1 MEYALELRDI
11 TMWFP
16 GVLALD
22 KMNLQ
27 VRPGEVHAIC
37 GENGAGKSTL
47 MKVCT
52 GVYQPKGGE
61 ICLLGEKRIFKNP
74 NEAYRS
80 GIAIMYQETSLF
92 EEMTVL
98 ENMYL
103 GHEPTKRV
111 GLSRVIDYAAE
122 YKQAEEILKLLGS
135 DLDPDQKISELG
147 MARKQMVEI
156 AKALTF
162 DAKVLILDEPTAS
175 LTQREVDALFAV
187 IGKLKERG
195 IAIVY
200 ISHRLEEIFSV
211 CDRVTV
217 IRDGRYI
224 STNNVCDTNKDRLVA
239 DMVGR
244 DMGAYFPKEDIQL
257 GDDVLKVED
266 LYQQGLVDHVSL
278 HVRRGEIVG
287 IAGLAGAGRTEL
299 ALAATGFTKADSGK
313 VVVDGKEI
321 PAAQPCKAMDAGM
334 VYVSEDRGKCGLVL
348 DMSIN
353 DNIALPQIKALSSG
367 GFVNRGKCRALA
379 TTAIEQFGIKA
390 PHEDFVVG
398 NLSGGNQQ
406 KVSVA
411 KAVALRPKILILDE
425 PTRGVDVN
433 AKAEIYTIISK
444 FAQEGLGILMISSEM
459 PELLGMCDRI
469 YVMRDG
475 LICGELTREEATQE
489 KILKLALNI
498 S

>member
-1 MEYALELRDI
+1 MEYALELKDI

-52 GVYQPKGGE
+52 GVHQPYSGE
-61 ICLLGEKRIFKNP
+61 IRMFAERQVFKNP
-74 NEAYRS
+74 NEAYRK

-98 ENMYL
+98 ENMYI
-103 GHEPTKRV
+103 GHEPHLRR
-111 GLSRVIDYAAE
+111 GLFSVIDYAAE
-122 YKQAEEILKLLGS
+122 RKQAAEILRLLDT
-135 DLDPDQKISELG
+135 DLDLNEKISQLG
-147 MARKQMVEI
+147 MAKKQMVEI

-162 DAKVLILDEPTAS
+162 DAKILILDEPTAS
-175 LTQREVDALFAV
+175 LTQREVDALFGV
-187 IGKLKERG
+187 IEKLKQQG

-200 ISHRLEEIFSV
+200 ISHRLEEIFAM

-217 IRDGRYI
+217 IRDGCYI
-224 STNNVCDTNKDRLVA
+224 STSNVCDTNKDKLVA

-244 DMGAYFPKEDIQL
+244 DMGAYYPKKQIEL
-257 GDDVLKVED
+257 GETVFSVEHLKQE
-266 LYQQGLVDHVSL
+266 GLVNDVSL
-278 HVRRGEIVG
+278 TVRKGEIVG

-299 ALAATGFTKADSGK
+299 ALAACGFTKPDSGT
-313 VVVDGKEI
+313 VTVDGKSL
-321 PAAQPCKAMDAGM
+321 PLGDAAKSMESGV

-348 DMSIN
+348 NMSIN
-353 DNIALPQIKALSSG
+353 DNVALPQIKGLCKG
-367 GFVNRGKCRALA
+367 PFVDRGKCKNLA
-379 TTAIEQFGIKA
+379 KEAIERFDIKA

-411 KAVALRPKILILDE
+411 RAVALNPKALILDE

-444 FAQEGLGILMISSEM
+444 FAQNGLGILMISSDM

-475 LICGELTREEATQE
+475 LICGELSREEATKEQ
-489 KILKLALNI
+489 ILKLALNI
-498 S
+498 

>member
-1 MEYALELRDI
+1 
-11 TMWFP
+11 
-16 GVLALD
+16 
-22 KMNLQ
+22 
-27 VRPGEVHAIC
+27 
-37 GENGAGKSTL
+37 
-47 MKVCT
+47 
-52 GVYQPKGGE
+52 
-61 ICLLGEKRIFKNP
+61 
-74 NEAYRS
+74 
-80 GIAIMYQETSLF
+80 
-92 EEMTVL
+92 
-98 ENMYL
+98 
-103 GHEPTKRV
+103 
-111 GLSRVIDYAAE
+111 
-122 YKQAEEILKLLGS
+122 
-135 DLDPDQKISELG
+135 
-147 MARKQMVEI
+147 MVEI

-200 ISHRLEEIFSV
+200 ISHRLEEIFNV

-278 HVRRGEIVG
+278 YVRRGEIVG

-299 ALAATGFTKADSGK
+299 ALAATGFTKADGGK
-313 VVVDGKEI
+313 VVVDGQEI
-321 PAAQPCKAMDAGM
+321 PAAQPCKAMEAGM

-353 DNIALPQIKALSSG
+353 DNIALPQIKTLSSG

-379 TTAIEQFGIKA
+379 ATAIEQFGIKA

>member
-1 MEYALELRDI
+1 MNLALELKDI
-11 TMWFP
+11 TMRFP
-16 GVLALD
+16 GVLALNQ
-22 KMNLQ
+22 MCLQ
-27 VRPGEVHAIC
+27 VKPGEVHAIC

-52 GVYQPKGGE
+52 GVYQPVSGE
-61 ICLLGEKRIFKNP
+61 ILLGGQKMAFKSP
-74 NEAYRS
+74 NEAYQS

-98 ENMYL
+98 ENMFI
-103 GHEPTKRV
+103 GHEPHKRR
-111 GLSRVIDYAAE
+111 GLVSVIDYAAE
-122 YKQAEEILKLLGS
+122 RTRATDILRLLES
-135 DLDPDQKISELG
+135 DLDLNQKISELG

-162 DAKVLILDEPTAS
+162 DAKILILDEPTAS
-175 LTQREVDALFAV
+175 LTQREVDALFRV

-200 ISHRLEEIFSV
+200 ISHRLEEIFSI

-217 IRDGRYI
+217 IRDGEFI
-224 STNNVCDTNKDRLVA
+224 STNDVSTTNKDRLVA

-244 DMGAYFPKEDIQL
+244 DMTAYYPKQEIPL
-257 GDDVLKVED
+257 GGEVLRIEH
-266 LYQQGLVDHVSL
+266 LRQEGLVNDISL
-278 HVRRGEIVG
+278 TVRKGEIVG

-299 ALAATGFTKADSGK
+299 ALAACGFTKPDGGEIQVSGRK
-313 VVVDGKEI
+313 IQMGSVQKSME
-321 PAAQPCKAMDAGM
+321 AGM
-334 VYVSEDRGKCGLVL
+334 VYVSEDRAKCGLVL

-353 DNIALPQIKALSSG
+353 DNIALPQIKSLSSNM
-367 GFVNRGKCRALA
+367 FVNRGKCTALA
-379 TTAIEQFGIKA
+379 KESISQFEIKT
-390 PHEDFVVG
+390 PHEEFVVA

-406 KVSVA
+406 KVAVA
-411 KAVALRPKILILDE
+411 KAVALRPKVLILDE

-433 AKAEIYTIISK
+433 AKAEIYSIIGK
-444 FAQEGLGILMISSEM
+444 FAKEELGILMISSEM

-475 LICGELTREEATQE
+475 LICGELTRDQATKE
-489 KILKLALNI
+489 RILKLALNI
-498 S
+498 E